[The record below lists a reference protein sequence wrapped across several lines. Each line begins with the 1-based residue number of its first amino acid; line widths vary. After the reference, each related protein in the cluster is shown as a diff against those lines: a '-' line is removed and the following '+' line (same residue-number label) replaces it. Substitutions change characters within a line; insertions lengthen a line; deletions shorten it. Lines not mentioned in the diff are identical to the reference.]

1 MNKTKSI
8 LRLAISIALAFTF
21 SCSSGGD
28 DTGKSSCESSS
39 GGKNRN
45 GSRKI
50 TEVYALKNITDN
62 SFTFTYIDTI
72 PGSDYCGVS
81 GVLKRKAEVYDVTMD
96 YIINNKTLVWQ
107 YGYDGD
113 GPQFCGNSDN
123 LTGTW
128 TRGINKYGDF
138 ENVTKAEFIGNE
150 LKVTYDYCAPD
161 RIFFRYGEDRGNGWK
176 IRNVNCET
184 YEIYKGNEVITVKET
199 SSRDVISTL
208 VITYKGKTCG
218 RPISYYEN
226 ACSEA
231 WKGFLKVTDITG
243 MPTDLLEELF
253 EVFLEQYSYF
263 SKEQDEQEFAECLV
277 NTIPYTE
284 VPRGDYK
291 SFLWGF

>member
-8 LRLAISIALAFTF
+8 LRLAISIAIVFTF
-21 SCSSGGD
+21 SCSSGSDGGGNNSD
-28 DTGKSSCESSS
+28 DI
-39 GGKNRN
+39 NRN

-50 TEVYALKNITDN
+50 TEVYALKDITDK
-62 SFTFTYIDTI
+62 SFTFIYIDTI

-81 GVLKRKAEVYDVTMD
+81 GILKRKAEVYDVTMD

-107 YGYDGD
+107 YGYDD
-113 GPQFCGNSDN
+113 GLQFRGTSDN
-123 LTGTW
+123 LVGTW

-184 YEIYKGNEVITVKET
+184 YEIYKGNEAITVKET

-218 RPISYYEN
+218 HPISYYEN

-231 WKGFLKVTDITG
+231 WKGFLKVTDIAG
-243 MPTDLLEELF
+243 ISADLLEELF
-253 EVFLEQYSYF
+253 EIFLEQYSYF